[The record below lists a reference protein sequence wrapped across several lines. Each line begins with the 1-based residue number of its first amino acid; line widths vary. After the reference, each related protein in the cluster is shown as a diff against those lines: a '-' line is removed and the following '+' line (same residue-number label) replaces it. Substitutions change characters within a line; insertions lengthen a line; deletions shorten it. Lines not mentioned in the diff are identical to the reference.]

1 MLLSLPDTEKHH
13 GSRHNAYK
21 PLVLEHSDLASEHV
35 GLASVSCSDG
45 VSVGGFLVELA
56 PCLRF

>member
-13 GSRHNAYK
+13 GSCHNAYK

-35 GLASVSCSDG
+35 GLAFVSYSDG
-45 VSVGGFLVELA
+45 FSIGGFVV
-56 PCLRF
+56 PCLGF